1 MEKMIKNQNLTPR
14 IIEDNII
21 QIVGKE
27 LFKLNL
33 VVSYPYSDELIEFM
47 AKTILKLDEQL
58 DVIELSE
65 IIDDVLMGK
74 IKYTKEHG
82 VTIILKNLEQRRNF
96 KNTIE
101 NKW

>member
-1 MEKMIKNQNLTPR
+1 MTKNHNLTPR
-14 IIEDNII
+14 IIEDSII

-47 AKTILKLDEQL
+47 AKTILKLDEHL

-65 IIDDVLMGK
+65 IIDDILTGK
-74 IKYTKEHG
+74 IRYTKENG
-82 VTIILKNLEQRRNF
+82 VTIILKTLEQRRNF
-96 KNTIE
+96 KNKLE